1 MACWKSKTRPM
12 AFSLSLLDS
21 WAHVCF
27 WAQWAAGALVWFYR
41 MCVCTVHWVN
51 TFVCTGWTHSYYV
64 LYCTFCIRGWNVYA
78 WCAHLLTQLGSWLK
92 IELGEGYQMHSC
104 SWEQLPFLHRP
115 LYADD
120 NDGGGDDDAQV
131 EKDIRCN
138 LLPETLTFFHTL
150 RAHCTVSTCSLWEP
164 DFCEVIF

>member
-1 MACWKSKTRPM
+1 M
-12 AFSLSLLDS
+12 
-21 WAHVCF
+21 
-27 WAQWAAGALVWFYR
+27 
-41 MCVCTVHWVN
+41 CTVHRVN
-51 TFVCTGWTHSYYV
+51 TLCILYPGMCTPDV
-64 LYCTFCIRGWNVYA
+64 LT
-78 WCAHLLTQLGSWLK
+78 AHLLTRLGSWLK
-92 IELGEGYQMHSC
+92 IEVGKGYQMHSC

-164 DFCEVIF
+164 DFCEVFF